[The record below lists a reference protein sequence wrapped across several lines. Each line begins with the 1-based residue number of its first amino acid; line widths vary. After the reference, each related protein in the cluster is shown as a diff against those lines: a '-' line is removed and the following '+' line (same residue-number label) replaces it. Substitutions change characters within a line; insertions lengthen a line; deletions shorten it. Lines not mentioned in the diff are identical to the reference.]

1 MINLTSIQGQHK
13 LFKQIWNEDRI
24 AKRSKLSCF
33 IFPLVLIGLLLLVKI
48 EFNPSTVTPPYVI
61 FVAIILLSACFGGA
75 RAALFATI
83 YSFIAA
89 LGLLF
94 LPVKLSIATIE
105 THILE
110 ALVFCI
116 EALFL
121 CYLIWSFQT
130 QRKRNKLNNLMVK
143 KANLL
148 LQAREKEQENF
159 VHMAAHELKSPV
171 TVLKGYQQMI
181 TARLISNQQ
190 TEEVALIK
198 KMDQQLDKLL
208 HRIGDLLDL
217 AKVNSATMKYNVID
231 FSITQCLQETLE
243 DIKAAHP
250 YFTIEQ
256 ELLATNIIVN
266 GDKERIQQVLI
277 NFLNNAIKYAKAE
290 KYIKIKMMLVNN
302 EVMVKVIDKGI
313 GVPAEKQSYVF
324 DRFYRVDNQ
333 ATISKPGLGLGLFIC
348 KEIILQHQG
357 KIGVESKDGLGS
369 TFWFS
374 LPIKR

>member
-1 MINLTSIQGQHK
+1 MTNFKTIQGQHQ
-13 LFKQIWNEDRI
+13 LFKQIWKEDKI
-24 AKRSKLSCF
+24 AKRSKLSCL
-33 IFPLVLIGLLLLVKI
+33 IFPACLVTVLLAVKVK
-48 EFNPSTVTPPYVI
+48 FNPTTITPPYVI
-61 FVAIILLSACFGGA
+61 FLAIILVSACFGGA
-75 RAALFATI
+75 RSALFASI
-83 YSFIAA
+83 FSFFAA
-89 LGLLF
+89 LSLLF
-94 LPVKLSIATIE
+94 LPVKLSATLIE

-121 CYLIWSFQT
+121 CYLIWSFQI
-130 QRKRNKLNNLMVK
+130 QRKKNKGNNLMVRE
-143 KANLL
+143 ANLL
-148 LQAREKEQENF
+148 LQDREKEHENF

-171 TVLKGYQQMI
+171 TVLKGYQQMV
-181 TARLISNQQ
+181 TARLIANQQ
-190 TEEVALIK
+190 TEEVSLLK

-217 AKVNSATMKYNVID
+217 AKVNSTPLKYTHTD
-231 FSITQCLQETLE
+231 FPIIQCLEDALE
-243 DIKAAHP
+243 DIKAANP
-250 YFTIEQ
+250 SFKIEH
-256 ELLATNIIVN
+256 EFLPPTIIVH

-290 KYIKIKMMLVNN
+290 KYIKIKTVLVNKDI
-302 EVMVKVIDKGI
+302 VVKVIDRGI
-313 GVPAEKQSYVF
+313 GVPSEKQAFVF

-357 KIGVESKDGLGS
+357 KIGLESKDGLGS

-374 LPIKR
+374 LPIKN